1 MSTFA
6 ITTRTALISDLGRTL
21 LVVGLRRQRLRVVT
35 RLFLCRD
42 SVGCITATRLRP
54 NKSAA
59 VNSTRSLA
67 CHQGRVRFAPGSWQS
82 ARLRDAQSGRRP
94 SCKALEFKKDASCI
108 DNWAAFAFD
117 EPQRLTVPST
127 DAHSLHP
134 ATLFLMNIHQIVSD
148 LTAERNKLDQAINAL
163 EGVNVPSTPRRGRP
177 PKPQPSPPATGKRT
191 MSPAARKKIA
201 LAMKLRWAKWK
212 GKSAPKKA
220 AKKATARKPMSPA
233 ARKKLSL
240 LAKKRWAATK
250 KAGGKSL

>member
-1 MSTFA
+1 
-6 ITTRTALISDLGRTL
+6 
-21 LVVGLRRQRLRVVT
+21 
-35 RLFLCRD
+35 
-42 SVGCITATRLRP
+42 
-54 NKSAA
+54 
-59 VNSTRSLA
+59 
-67 CHQGRVRFAPGSWQS
+67 
-82 ARLRDAQSGRRP
+82 
-94 SCKALEFKKDASCI
+94 
-108 DNWAAFAFD
+108 
-117 EPQRLTVPST
+117 
-127 DAHSLHP
+127 
-134 ATLFLMNIHQIVSD
+134 MNIHQIVSD

-177 PKPQPSPPATGKRT
+177 PKPQSSPPATGKRT